1 MEQFAQLKSLDISNN
16 KLRSLPRTIEN
27 MTSLEEIWISGNNFE
42 CNCDNIWMRDWV
54 VNNTDIIRDSERAM
68 CRMESD
74 SWIQIKMMDDVDM
87 GCVSQ
92 HIPRWVIAGRT

>member
-16 KLRSLPRTIEN
+16 KLRFLPRTIEN

-42 CNCDNIWMRDWV
+42 CNCDNIWMRGWV
-54 VNNTDIIRDSERAM
+54 VNNTKIIRDSEKAM
-68 CRMESD
+68 CRD
-74 SWIQIKMMDDVDM
+74 SWIQIKMMDDVEM

-92 HIPRWVIAGRT
+92 QIPRWVIAGRT